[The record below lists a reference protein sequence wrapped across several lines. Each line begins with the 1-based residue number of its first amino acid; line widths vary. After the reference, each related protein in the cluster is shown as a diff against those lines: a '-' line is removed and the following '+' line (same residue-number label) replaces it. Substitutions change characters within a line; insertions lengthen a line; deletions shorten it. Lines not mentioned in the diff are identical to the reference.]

1 MSVQRKPCEEYV
13 ELPSVFQASALEQ
26 LCILKMASNDLKTM
40 IESTRKALKRRV
52 KMQRASRE

>member
-1 MSVQRKPCEEYV
+1 MSVQRKPCEECV
-13 ELPSVFQASALEQ
+13 ELLSVFQASALEQ